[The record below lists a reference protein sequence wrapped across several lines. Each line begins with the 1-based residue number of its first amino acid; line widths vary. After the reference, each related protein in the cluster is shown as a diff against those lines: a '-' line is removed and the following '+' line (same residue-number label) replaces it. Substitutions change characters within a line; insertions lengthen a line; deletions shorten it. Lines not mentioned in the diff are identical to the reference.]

1 MLDALL
7 IARLQFAFTISFHIL
22 FPAFSIGLAS
32 WLVTLELLWLKTG
45 KPAFQSLYRFWLKIF
60 AVSFGLGVV
69 SGIVMSFEFGTN
81 WSAFSARAGNIVG
94 PLLGYEV
101 MTAFFLEATFLG
113 IMLFGQNRV
122 RPAIHFFA
130 TCMVALG
137 TLISAFWILAAS
149 SWMHTP
155 SGYVVR
161 DGVFEPDSWLRV
173 IFNPS
178 FPYRFVHMTLAAYL
192 ATCFV
197 IAGVAARYLRRGLYP
212 QRAKLML
219 ELAIGF
225 ASVVVPLQIVA
236 GDMHGLNTLEHQPA
250 KIAAVEAHWE
260 TRAGAPL
267 VLFAWPDGA
276 AERNRFAIEV
286 PKLGSLILRHDVD
299 ATITGLKDFPRADRP
314 PVVAPFFAFRA
325 MVGIGLLML
334 TVAWSGLVQLLRG
347 KLIGTRWLL
356 RVLPWMMPSGF
367 VAVLSG
373 WVVTEVG
380 RQPYVVYGLMRTSEA
395 VSAVPAGNVATTL
408 ALFVVVYGVVF
419 GAGIHYIAKLV
430 RAGPGE
436 IEMEPHGT
444 AARPLGVPGETAEDA
459 R

>member
-113 IMLFGQNRV
+113 IMLFGTNRV
-122 RPAIHFFA
+122 SRGVHFLA

-155 SGYVVR
+155 SGFIEHA
-161 DGVFEPDSWLRV
+161 GVYEPASWLAV

-192 ATCFV
+192 STCFV
-197 IAGVAARYLRRGLYP
+197 VAGVAAHYLRRGLYP

-225 ASVVVPLQIVA
+225 ASIVVPLQIVA
-236 GDMHGLNTLEHQPA
+236 GDLHGLNTIEHQPA
-250 KIAAVEAHWE
+250 KIAALEAHWE
-260 TRAGAPL
+260 THAGAPL
-267 VLFAWPDGA
+267 ILFAWPDA
-276 AERNRFAIEV
+276 EHERNALEIAI

-299 ATITGLKDFPRADRP
+299 ATVTGLKDFPRDERP
-314 PVVAPFFAFRA
+314 PVVPPFFAFRL

-334 TVAWSGLVQLLRG
+334 AVAWSGLVQMLRG
-347 KLIGTRWLL
+347 KLVETRWLL
-356 RVLPWMMPSGF
+356 RVLPWMAPSGF
-367 VAVLSG
+367 VAVLAG
-373 WVVTEVG
+373 WTVTEVG

-395 VSAVPAGNVATTL
+395 VSSVPGASVATTL
-408 ALFVVVYGVVF
+408 ALFLAVYGGVF
-419 GAGIHYIAKLV
+419 GAGIHYLSKLV
-430 RAGPGE
+430 RLGPGE
-436 IEMEPHGT
+436 VETEPRGT
-444 AARPLGVPGETAEDA
+444 PARPLGVPAGPPESA